1 MSESE
6 LEDDF
11 DLEYSEEESNDGDD
25 VEETTNVLTS
35 QESFD
40 TNEDIIKKIH
50 EPHQTLPYLT
60 KYEKTKILGL
70 RAQQIS
76 YGSVPFVVVP
86 PHVTDSYEIA
96 QLELTQKKL
105 PYLIK
110 RPIGKTEEYWRL
122 SDMIY

>member
-60 KYEKTKILGL
+60 KYEKTKIL
-70 RAQQIS
+70 
-76 YGSVPFVVVP
+76 
-86 PHVTDSYEIA
+86 
-96 QLELTQKKL
+96 
-105 PYLIK
+105 
-110 RPIGKTEEYWRL
+110 
-122 SDMIY
+122 